1 MSIIQNSGNN
11 SGGSK
16 AEASDRSRSP
26 QGPDMLN
33 SARLG
38 TRALCLAD
46 CGTPAEYFPIAQTQM
61 SPFNGEHGELFGS
74 VIEGEIETQ

>member
-16 AEASDRSRSP
+16 AEASDQSRSP

-33 SARLG
+33 SARVCEPSFMSF
-38 TRALCLAD
+38 RH
-46 CGTPAEYFPIAQTQM
+46 AE
-61 SPFNGEHGELFGS
+61 
-74 VIEGEIETQ
+74 

>member
-16 AEASDRSRSP
+16 AEASDQSRSP

-38 TRALCLAD
+38 TRALCFAD

-61 SPFNGEHGELFGS
+61 PPSTASELFGS
-74 VIEGEIETQ
+74 VIVGEIETQ